1 MKLIYVVAFV
11 TLIGGCAQGIKN
23 NESFEGKA
31 WDFDHQV
38 QFDQQKLDDNK
49 YFVRVRSTSRTRFS
63 TLATFLVR
71 QSLTVCKSYG
81 FKIEILDGVESYN
94 EEKYYDS
101 YIASSLEA
109 NIECPDSK

>member
-1 MKLIYVVAFV
+1 MKIFIVIL
-11 TLIGGCAQGIKN
+11 TLFIFGCSQTT
-23 NESFEGKA
+23 NEDGLHEGKA